1 MRNCLFKKIIED
13 KTLFVPVESMD
24 EGIKQVDRLHSLS
37 SHYGAKIRAVVGV
50 WIDGVRLSTHYVIKV
65 DLLQEPT
72 RDVKQSGGVSKKY
85 KLIKSL
91 RNKGY
96 SLRRIAERL
105 NCSKQA
111 ISQMIKYYEIKEK
124 EE

>member
-1 MRNCLFKKIIED
+1 MRDCLFNKIIEE
-13 KTLFVPVESMD
+13 KTLFAPVESME
-24 EGIKQVDRLHSLS
+24 EGTKEVNRLHSVA

-72 RDVKQSGGVSKKY
+72 RNVKQSGGVSKKY
-85 KLIKSL
+85 KLIKSM

-96 SLRRIAERL
+96 SLQRIGERL
-105 NCSKQA
+105 NCSRQA

>member
-1 MRNCLFKKIIED
+1 MRDWPFKKIIED

-24 EGIKQVDRLHSLS
+24 EGIKQVNRLHGLS

-50 WIDGVRLSTHYVIKV
+50 WIDGVRLSTHYVVKV

-72 RDVKQSGGVSKKY
+72 RDVKQSGGVNKKY

-96 SLRRIAERL
+96 SLQRIAERL
-105 NCSKQA
+105 NCSRQA